1 MDKNAQF
8 IVDKKIERTI
18 ENFQKHNMNAY
29 CVKDKISLI
38 NKISEILKDGN
49 TVSVGGSETLFE
61 TGVIDLLRSGKYNFL
76 DRYEEGLAPSDIKN
90 IFRKSFSADAYI
102 VGSNAITEEGELYN
116 VDGRGNRVAAMIY
129 GPDKVIVVV
138 GYNKIVKNID
148 EAIKRNRE
156 ISAPANCKRLARKT
170 PCAEVGYCM
179 DCKSPDRICN
189 DYVVIKRQAAKERIY
204 ILILEEDFGY

>member
-1 MDKNAQF
+1 MDKYAQF
-8 IVDKKIERTI
+8 VKDKKIERTI
-18 ENFQKHNMNAY
+18 ENFKKHNMDAY

-38 NKISEILKDGN
+38 NKISDILEDGN
-49 TVSVGGSETLFE
+49 TVSVGGSMTLFE
-61 TGVIDLLRSGKYNFL
+61 TGVIDFLRSGKYNFL
-76 DRYEEGLAPSDIKN
+76 DRYEEGLTPKDIKN

-102 VGSNAITEEGELYN
+102 VSSNAITEEGELYN
-116 VDGRGNRVAAMIY
+116 VDGNGNRVAAMIY

-138 GYNKIVKNID
+138 SYNKIVRNID

-156 ISAPANCKRLARKT
+156 ISAPANAKRLARKT
-170 PCAEVGYCM
+170 PCTEVGYCM

-189 DYVVIKRQAAKERIY
+189 DYVVIKRQGVKERIY

>member
-1 MDKNAQF
+1 MDKYAQF
-8 IVDKKIERTI
+8 VKDKKIERTI
-18 ENFQKHNMNAY
+18 ENFNKHNMNAY

-38 NKISEILKDGN
+38 NKISDILEDGN
-49 TVSVGGSETLFE
+49 TVSVGGSMTLFE
-61 TGVIDLLRSGKYNFL
+61 TGVIDFLRSGKYNFL
-76 DRYEEGLAPSDIKN
+76 DRYEEGLTPKDIKN

-102 VGSNAITEEGELYN
+102 VSSNAITEEGELYN
-116 VDGRGNRVAAMIY
+116 VDGNGNRVAAMIY

-138 GYNKIVKNID
+138 SYNKIVKNID

-156 ISAPANCKRLARKT
+156 ISAPANAKRLARKT
-170 PCAEVGYCM
+170 PCTEVGYCM

-189 DYVVIKRQAAKERIY
+189 DYVVIKRQGVKERIY